1 MKDSLKTALDCVQ
14 ASERLKRRARAHIR
28 RKTFDYGRNVLQYR
42 AFRSRVMGGLLTLA
56 LLLTGSGLWFL
67 PATSIG
73 LDVNPS
79 LELQVNVLD
88 RVIALRGINDD
99 GRAVAEAMD
108 VAGMPYDDAM
118 QRILISREMEPYL
131 EKNSLITITVVGGGT
146 QAHAEEMLSKVVCRA
161 YAIAEDE
168 NVIYCQVDKATRN
181 AAREAGL
188 CTPRY
193 LAWQQLLKS
202 DPTVTAEDVRSLPR
216 EEIRALA
223 QLKILENPCG
233 E

>member
-14 ASERLKRRARAHIR
+14 APERLKRGARAHIR

-42 AFRSRVMGGLLTLA
+42 AFRSRLIGGLLTLA
-56 LLLTGSGLWFL
+56 LVLTGSGLWFL
-67 PATSIG
+67 PAASID
-73 LDVNPS
+73 LEVNPS
-79 LELQVNVLD
+79 LELQVNALD

-99 GRAVAEAMD
+99 GRAVAEAVD
-108 VAGMPYDDAM
+108 VVGMPYDDAM

-131 EKNSLITITVVGGGT
+131 EKDSLITITVVGGGT
-146 QAHAEEMLSKVVCRA
+146 ESHAEEMLSRVVCRA
-161 YAIAEDE
+161 YNLAEDE
-168 NVIYCQVDKATRN
+168 NVIYCQTDRQTVK
-181 AAREAGL
+181 AARDAGL
-188 CTPRY
+188 CIPRY

-202 DPTVTAEDVRSLPR
+202 DPTVTAEDVRRLPR